1 MAKRS
6 LTCLAAIF
14 FAIMLVLAGCGN
26 NQSGSNSAGKSNGSG
41 GGGTS
46 KSSGKSVPQTLT
58 IASTS
63 KVVGLSPIMTND
75 SVSTAVIS
83 QIYETLFTRDPAT
96 MKIKPLLATS
106 YETPNDTTWVIHLR
120 KGVKFQDGTPF
131 NAQAVKY
138 TFDKIMNPKT
148 AAPRASLLEPI
159 KSVTAKDDYT
169 VVIKTKKPYGPMLA
183 DLCHANASIVSPT
196 ADKKQDLMKKPV
208 GTGPF
213 ELAEYVPGD
222 HVTLKANPNYWGGKP
237 KLKTVTFKV
246 VPEVNT
252 ILSLMQTG
260 KVQMF
265 EDPPAQQMSHLKSM
279 SNISIKQKQGTPV
292 YYLGF
297 NMTKK
302 PENNLKFRQAVSYA
316 INRDAFIKQQL
327 KGLGVRS
334 DSIIG
339 PKVFGYEKDAE
350 KAGYDYNPAKAKQ
363 IIKQNGWKGVKVN
376 LLVANTPE
384 YKQMATVVQEELKQV
399 GITAKIQMMEWGT
412 FLDVTSKGNFGMTF
426 LGWTNSTGDG
436 SELLYPNLDSDNIGS
451 SNRMRYSN
459 SKVDALIQKS
469 RTTVDQQKRKDY
481 LNQANLLAIKSG
493 VWIPMYHGIITVAV
507 DKSVKGLKV
516 EPNGEYSLKNV
527 SRE

>member
-1 MAKRS
+1 MAKKS

-14 FAIMLVLAGCGN
+14 FAFMLVLAGCG
-26 NQSGSNSAGKSNGSG
+26 SNSSSNSSTGQSKSSG
-41 GGGTS
+41 GGGGT
-46 KSSGKSVPQTLT
+46 SSGKSVPQTLT

-83 QIYETLFTRDPAT
+83 QVYETLFTRDPET
-96 MKIKPLLATS
+96 MEIKPLLADS
-106 YETPNDTTWVIHLR
+106 YETPDSTTWIIHLK
-120 KGVKFQDGTPF
+120 KGIKFQDGTPF
-131 NAQAVKY
+131 NAEAVKY
-138 TFDKIMNPKT
+138 TFDKIMDPKT

-159 KSVTAKDDYT
+159 KSVTVKDDNT
-169 VVIKTKKPYGPMLA
+169 VVIKTKEPYGPMLA
-183 DLCHANASIVSPT
+183 DLCHSNASIVSPT

-222 HVTLKANPNYWGGKP
+222 HVSLKANPNYWGGAP
-237 KLKTVTFKV
+237 KLQTITFKV
-246 VPEVNT
+246 VPEVT
-252 ILSLMQTG
+252 TAISLMQTG
-260 KVQMF
+260 KVQLI
-265 EDPPAQQMSHLKSM
+265 ENPPAQQMSRLKSM
-279 SNISIKQKQGTPV
+279 KNVKIIQKQGTPV

-302 PENNLKFRQAVSYA
+302 PMNNLKFRQAVSYA

-339 PKVFGYEKDAE
+339 PKVFGYDKSAE
-350 KAGYDYNPAKAKQ
+350 KAGYDYDQAKAKQ
-363 IIKQNGWKGVKVN
+363 IIDQNGWKGVKVN
-376 LLVANTPE
+376 LLVANTPA

-399 GITAKIQMMEWGT
+399 GIDAQIQMMEWGT
-412 FLDVTSKGNFGMTF
+412 FLDVTSKGNFEMTF

-451 SNRMRYSN
+451 SNRMRYSDPQ
-459 SKVDALIQKS
+459 VDALIKKS

-481 LNQANLLAIKSG
+481 LNQANILAVKSG

-507 DKSVKGLKV
+507 DKSVKGLQV
-516 EPNGEYSLKNV
+516 EPNGEYSLANV